1 MQNRL
6 IISVCKTFVDPPPEK
21 AASPLQSPSLPSSTF
36 NEEYGLGENIL
47 EQLGNKQKSIR
58 PKGRKHR
65 MRKHN
70 LHRSISLSELAEAEE
85 DEMYRQ
91 DRQKKLQFP
100 HEHSYD
106 QEFLKIEQN
115 ADEVQDRLNKLV
127 VQGMTAKRSE
137 LKRSSSDPELT
148 NHDRDDE
155 HHFEQS
161 QQEMSEKFLDVLRM
175 FQKDLSPPR
184 GLEQPPKVNKKPN
197 LRGPSPTSE
206 LIASFDTLQLDLEMA
221 TASDTPELRSK
232 DGLIKISPHLPS
244 KSFLQKAVSSP
255 VPENK
260 KGNHKL
266 DVLDDYVSLMLTEAG
281 ELDNILKK
289 KEPKGDSST
298 TTLSENKPVT
308 NKQESTST
316 DTPVNSRHPS
326 TSQVHISVVD
336 SDLSS
341 EFNRRH
347 SLQDSRKRGHL
358 RTSSHGGT
366 SFSATPSSSLSSL
379 LHSPSHHGSLMGLPF
394 DIDSSEPGARSLHIL
409 GLLSRNPE
417 CAQNIISHICLSD
430 FKEKLITTASS
441 LQSSDSLLYWIASL
455 VTNLFEVC

>member
-6 IISVCKTFVDPPPEK
+6 IISVCKTFVDPPEK

-47 EQLGNKQKSIR
+47 EQFGNKQKLIR

-115 ADEVQDRLNKLV
+115 AGEVQDRLNKLV

-161 QQEMSEKFLDVLRM
+161 QQEMSEKFLNVLRM
-175 FQKDLSPPR
+175 FQKELSPPR
-184 GLEQPPKVNKKPN
+184 GLEQPPKLNKKPN
-197 LRGPSPTSE
+197 IRGPSPTSE

-232 DGLIKISPHLPS
+232 DGIIKISPHLPS

-255 VPENK
+255 VAENK

-266 DVLDDYVSLMLTEAG
+266 DVLDDYVSLMLSEAG

-289 KEPKGDSST
+289 NKQKEDPSM
-298 TTLSENKPVT
+298 SEKKPVT
-308 NKQESTST
+308 NKQEST
-316 DTPVNSRHPS
+316 TPVNSRHPS
-326 TSQVHISVVD
+326 TSQVHINVVD
-336 SDLSS
+336 SDSSS
-341 EFNRRH
+341 EFKRRH
-347 SLQDSRKRGHL
+347 SLQESRKRGHV

-394 DIDSSEPGARSLHIL
+394 DVDSSEPGARSLHIL

-455 VTNLFEVC
+455 VTNLFEVS